1 MTPRLA
7 SAGAALLLA
16 AACAPRPAA
25 APAATPAP
33 RVVVVTAAGARL
45 PVTVELARSDEE
57 RTRGLM
63 YRRELAPEAGMLF
76 FFSESE
82 ERAFW
87 MKNTLIPL
95 DMIWVDEQ
103 QRVVAIREA
112 VPCTADPCPN
122 YDPGAVAAY
131 VVELNRGTAKRHG
144 LAVGAKLVFRGIP
157 EPDKAR

>member
-1 MTPRLA
+1 MGVLV
-7 SAGAALLLA
+7 AAM
-16 AACAPRPAA
+16 
-25 APAATPAP
+25 AT
-33 RVVVVTAAGARL
+33 VAAGQYALRRGQVVL
-45 PVTVELARSDEE
+45 PDKTTFHVEIADTAETRQ
-57 RTRGLM
+57 RGLM
-63 YRRELAPEAGMLF
+63 HRESMAENAGMVF
-76 FFSESE
+76 VFPEP
-82 ERAFW
+82 AVHPFW

-95 DMIWVDEQ
+95 DMIWVDQQ

-157 EPDKAR
+157 EPGAAR